1 MRRVDFWPGDGLKW
15 IRSPVR
21 HRRQLGRTVSG
32 MTEQSPAVTISH
44 PPEALLRAANPIVR
58 YLLRTPLA
66 GSLFEQMMV
75 VSFSGAR
82 PGAGTQSR

>member
-1 MRRVDFWPGDGLKW
+1 MVDFWPEDGSKW
-15 IRSPVR
+15 TRSLVR
-21 HRRQLGRTVSG
+21 HRRELGQTVSG
-32 MTEQSPAVTISH
+32 MTEQSPAVTLSH